1 MKMVEASPRGLRAVP
16 RASEQVDL
24 YRGGSGRTR
33 VQIGQRA
40 VLDVSDTFPVGHLRL
55 VLEALRDREG

>member
-1 MKMVEASPRGLRAVP
+1 M
-16 RASEQVDL
+16 
-24 YRGGSGRTR
+24 
-33 VQIGQRA
+33 QIGQRA